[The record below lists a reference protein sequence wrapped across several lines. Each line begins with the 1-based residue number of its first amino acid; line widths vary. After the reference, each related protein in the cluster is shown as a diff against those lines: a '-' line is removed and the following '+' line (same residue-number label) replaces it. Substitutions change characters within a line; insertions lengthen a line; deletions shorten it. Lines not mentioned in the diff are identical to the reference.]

1 MAAVASSLNTFDMQM
16 VINHSQELARNN
28 QMLERITFMQM
39 KIRSQWLHPNPKENN
54 LVTKH
59 HY

>member
-16 VINHSQELARNN
+16 VIKHSQELAQNN

-39 KIRSQWLHPNPKENN
+39 KIRSQWLHHSPKENK
-54 LVTKH
+54 LATKH